1 MEKRTTK
8 YRMENIKYDFRLFLA
23 GSLENASV
31 EVLEIFYRR
40 YMMAIDE
47 DIYNTRYLPDF
58 NWPHLENI
66 LNEFYRV
73 KYFHESYFY
82 WMEIYWVR
90 RIGYHVLQKEHN
102 LMFDSSYSSWV

>member
-1 MEKRTTK
+1 MYVDVIREGRCWLFSILLIIKEAGLKFMEKRTTK

-82 WMEIYWVR
+82 
-90 RIGYHVLQKEHN
+90 
-102 LMFDSSYSSWV
+102 